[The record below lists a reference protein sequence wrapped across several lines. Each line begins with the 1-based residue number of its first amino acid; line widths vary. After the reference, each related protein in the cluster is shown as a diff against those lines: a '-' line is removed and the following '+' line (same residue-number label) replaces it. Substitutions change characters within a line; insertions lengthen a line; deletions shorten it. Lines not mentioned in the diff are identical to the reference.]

1 MKTNTMIT
9 LNNNSFDISKIDENA
24 LTIVKS
30 KLATIGISEKDSCY
44 NESLTALLINHVT
57 GLVSIARCKAMY
69 DLRKASTTN
78 FKAYCEKL
86 NIDNYSNCNK
96 DANCYERIL
105 SDTEYAEMFKYCSIS
120 VLRVIG
126 GCKNI
131 KELVKAIKKNV
142 IAIPTMTKNGL
153 TKGSTVAELSKAV
166 TLINA
171 GVVDITKSNVKNK
184 DNKSDEKDNKSDEK
198 DNKSNEKD
206 NKSNEK
212 DNKSDEKD
220 NNSNETEITLEMLIA
235 LYNKA
240 SDNVKAEF
248 IKAVTKK

>member
-1 MKTNTMIT
+1 MNTMIT

-30 KLATIGISEKDSCY
+30 KLATIGINEKDSCY
-44 NESLTALLINHVT
+44 KESMNALLINHVSE
-57 GLVSIARCKAMY
+57 LASIARCKAMY

-96 DANCYERIL
+96 DANTFERVL
-105 SDTEYAEMFKYCSIS
+105 SNEEYAELFKYCSIS

-142 IAIPTMTKNGL
+142 IAIPEMTKSGL
-153 TKGSTVAELSKAV
+153 TKGSTVSEISKAV

-184 DNKSDEKDNKSDEK
+184 DNKSDEKDNKTDEK
-198 DNKSNEKD
+198 DNKSDK
-206 NKSNEK
+206 K
-212 DNKSDEKD
+212 DNKSD
-220 NNSNETEITLEMLIA
+220 ETEITLEMLMA
-235 LYNKA
+235 LFNKA
-240 SDNVKAEF
+240 NDTVKAEF
-248 IKAVTKK
+248 IKAVTNK